1 MRASTASGLPESA
14 RISSRREAARG
25 YSLDGDPPRGK
36 KTEALRPLWRRC
48 LNQGVINT
56 SIDGVPIRVYSL
68 AKTITDCLKYRKRL
82 RPDLAQQ
89 ALEAST
95 LRKDLSCR
103 ETGPGSELFSA
114 SSCCYIQLR
123 FSREGAS
130 EAQHD
135 QSELRGHLC

>member
-1 MRASTASGLPESA
+1 MEIHPEA
-14 RISSRREAARG
+14 RRPIVNGQLRHFVRFG
-25 YSLDGDPPRGK
+25 GD
-36 KTEALRPLWRRC
+36 ALT
-48 LNQGVINT
+48 QGVINT

-68 AKTITDCLKYRKRL
+68 AKAITDCLKYRKRL

-95 LRKDLSCR
+95 FRKDLSCR